1 MFPLRDMIRN
11 RLRTMPW
18 WAILLLGIASIVLG
32 LLLVLSPKTTAMD
45 VMRVVGVL
53 AMIGGAVSIIRIPWD
68 RRVWGWKL
76 SGGAMAI
83 VLGFAIRT
91 APLESA
97 YLVSAIIFWTMG
109 VGVLVAGAIGLIVG
123 IGLMEIGYII
133 VGALALVFGIFLV
146 FTAVI
151 GSVAIPSLIGIV
163 GFLGGM
169 LIIGAAFQRRSQ
181 APYRASNA
189 QPYLAQVE
197 PNAGTGYQRQA

>member
-11 RLRTMPW
+11 WLRAVPW
-18 WAILLLGIASIVLG
+18 WVILLLGIASIVLG
-32 LLLVLSPKTTAMD
+32 LLLVLSPRTTAEG

-53 AMIGGAVSIIRIPWD
+53 AMIAGAVSIIRIPWD

-76 SGGAMAI
+76 SGGALAI

-91 APLESA
+91 APLVSA

-123 IGLMEIGYII
+123 IALAQLGYII
-133 VGALALVFGIFLV
+133 VGALGLIFGIALV

-151 GSVAIPSLIGIV
+151 GSVAVPSLIGIV

-169 LIIGAAFQRRSQ
+169 LIIGVAFQRRSQ
-181 APYRASNA
+181 APMRAPSP
-189 QPYLAQVE
+189 QPF
-197 PNAGTGYQRQA
+197 AGSID